1 MSEVRINPTENERV
15 AYINANGNDFKT
27 FNMKENSIDELVQK
41 EKTRKFNN
49 ELEKF
54 EETMN
59 EHKKE
64 LDKIQDELGY
74 EPEKADIK
82 PMFARIL
89 VKPFEQNPFQKI
101 KVSGGIIVDA
111 GGYNPHIQKNPNTGR
126 YEEQDQFII
135 TGCVMEVGPEVKYL
149 KEGDVVYY
157 RKDTAVPVPFLSW
170 GMYSINENQII
181 AAVNVGLTDRF
192 NNVK

>member
-64 LDKIQDELGY
+64 LDKIQDKLGY

-89 VKPFEQNPFQKI
+89 VKPFEQNPFQKM